1 MNMKIEYQ
9 AIGIIHTPFTTLSSM
24 PIQPTGAQG
33 VKGSIEIFP
42 QYSAGLKDLDGFT
55 HIMLFYQFHQNQDYQ
70 LQVVP
75 FLDTVARGVFATR
88 APKRP
93 NTLGFSIIKLQS
105 IQDNILHIENIDVL
119 DGTPLIDI
127 KPYVTAFDAPTEPVR
142 MGWLEQS
149 SKQVA
154 QTKSDQRF
162 INPTQPKV

>member
-9 AIGIIHTPFTTLSSM
+9 AIGVIHTPFTALTSM
-24 PIQPTGAQG
+24 PIQPTGAKG

-42 QYSAGLKDLDGFT
+42 QYSAGLKDLDAFS

-70 LQVVP
+70 LHVVP

-93 NTLGFSIIKLQS
+93 NALGFSIIKLQS
-105 IQDNILHIENIDVL
+105 IQDNILYIENIDVL

-127 KPYVTAFDAPTEPVR
+127 KPYVTSFDTPTEHVS
-142 MGWLEQS
+142 MGWLEKS
-149 SKQVA
+149 SQEVA
-154 QTKSDQRF
+154 NIKSDQRF
-162 INPTQPKV
+162 INENQPL